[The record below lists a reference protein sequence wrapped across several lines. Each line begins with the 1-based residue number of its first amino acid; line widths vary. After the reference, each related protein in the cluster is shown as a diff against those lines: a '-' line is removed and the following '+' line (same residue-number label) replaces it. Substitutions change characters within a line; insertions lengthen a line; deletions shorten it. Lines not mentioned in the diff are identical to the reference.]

1 MTTTLIQIQ
10 QALINAF
17 HGIDSRIPDNRY
29 NRFNRARNAAG
40 RKAREALTELGY
52 DCIAITQIMADAI
65 DMYNLE
71 RNATD

>member
-1 MTTTLIQIQ
+1 MIQIQ

-17 HGIDSRIPDNRY
+17 HDIDSRILDNRY

-40 RKAREALTELGY
+40 RKAREALTKLGY
-52 DCIAITQIMADAI
+52 DRIAITQIMADAI